1 MSNIGIVSIGLGNTG
16 SLGAAIYSLGHD
28 VSCVHSPLEL
38 DQFTHLVLPGVGA
51 FGEATR
57 RFAAGN
63 WKNGIHHYVESGR
76 PLLGICL
83 GMQLLA
89 TTGFEGGLSDGL
101 DIIGGQ
107 VKLLHEGTGVRL
119 PHVGWNS
126 VGYKFDHP
134 VTEGLRSNLDFY
146 FVHSYCFHTDRPEEV
161 LGVTDYS
168 GEFVSIVAAKNVVG
182 TQFHPEKSQGSGLKL
197 LESFCEWDGK
207 C

>member
-16 SLGAAIYSLGHD
+16 SLGAAIYNLGHD
-28 VSCVHSPLEL
+28 VSCVECPLEL
-38 DQFTHLVLPGVGA
+38 DQFTHIVLPGVGA
-51 FGEATR
+51 FGEAATR
-57 RFAAGN
+57 LASGN
-63 WKNGIHHYVESGR
+63 WKSSISLFVGSGR

-89 TTGFEGGLSDGL
+89 TTGTEGGLSDGL

-107 VKLLHEGTGVRL
+107 VKLLHDGAGVRL

-126 VGYKFDHP
+126 VGYKFNHP
-134 VTEGLRSNLDFY
+134 VTEGLKSNLDFY
-146 FVHSYCFHTDRPEEV
+146 FVHSYCFHTDRPEDAV
-161 LGVTDYS
+161 GVTDYF
-168 GEFVSIVAAKNVVG
+168 GDFVSIVAAKNVVG

-197 LESFCEWDGK
+197 LENFCEWDGK